1 MNKDGIE
8 YLYLTTYKTGLKQVL
23 ERMRAYT
30 PGLYG
35 TLISSVETHS
45 ITNPKLV
52 DQSTFTLWHDRL
64 GHPGKTMMY
73 RIIENSNGHPLKD
86 LKFLVK
92 GDFICSACSLGKL
105 ITKPSMKK
113 VNLESLMFL
122 ERIQGDICGPITPSC
137 GPFKYFMVLIDAS
150 TRWSHVSL
158 LSTRNVAFARLLAQI
173 IKLRAH
179 FPDYPIKRIRLDNAG
194 EFTSKSFNDYCQS
207 IGIVVEHPVA
217 HVHTQN
223 GLAESLIKRLQL
235 IARPLLM
242 RSKLPSSAWGHAI
255 LHAESLIRFRPT
267 AYHKFSPLQLVS
279 GREPNISHLK
289 VFGCA
294 VYVPI
299 PPPQR
304 TKMGPQRRLGIYV
317 VGFESPSII
326 KYLEPMTGDQ
336 FTARYL
342 DCQFNETIFPV
353 LGGED
358 KEIKRKDIAWN
369 ATSMSFLDPRTN
381 DSELE
386 VQRIIH
392 LQNVANRLPDAFID
406 TKKVTKSHIL
416 AENVPARLEVPEVTL
431 TQTKASESQIRRKR
445 GRPLGSKD
453 ANPRKRKEHIVSI
466 NHDANVSTSNV
477 SEDKIPEVILSE
489 DPKRNEQDLDDSYEM
504 SINYAHNSLGWYRKE
519 IKMND
524 IFAYSVAVEIMDE
537 DDNDPQTME
546 ECQHRNDWKSW
557 KKAIQ
562 DELDS
567 LNKREVFGPII
578 PTPKSVKPVGY
589 KWVFV
594 RKRNEQNEVVRYKA
608 RLVAQGFT
616 QKPGIDYTETY
627 SPVVDATT
635 LRFLISLSIIE
646 QLKMQLM
653 DVVTAYLYGSLDTD
667 IYMRIPEGL
676 KMPEALKSKPR
687 HMYSIKL
694 KRSLYGLKQ
703 SGRMWYNRLKI
714 RQAADYLKSEFEM
727 KDLGTTK
734 YCLGLQFEHTKGG
747 IFIHQSNYI
756 EKVLKRFHMNNAHP
770 LKYTYGSSIT

>member
-1 MNKDGIE
+1 
-8 YLYLTTYKTGLKQVL
+8 
-23 ERMRAYT
+23 MRAYT

-52 DQSTFTLWHDRL
+52 DQSTFILWHDRL
-64 GHPGKTMMY
+64 DHPGKTMMY

-105 ITKPSMKK
+105 ITKPSMTK
-113 VNLESLMFL
+113 VNLESPMFL
-122 ERIQGDICGPITPSC
+122 ERIQGHICGPITPSC

-150 TRWSHVSL
+150 THWSHISL

-179 FPDYPIKRIRLDNAG
+179 FSDYPIKRIRLDNTG

-255 LHAESLIRFRPT
+255 LHATSLIRFRPT

-304 TKMGPQRRLGIYV
+304 TKMGPQRRLGIYI
-317 VGFESPSII
+317 GFESPSII
-326 KYLEPMTGDQ
+326 KYLEPMTGVNS
-336 FTARYL
+336 L
-342 DCQFNETIFPV
+342 
-353 LGGED
+353 
-358 KEIKRKDIAWN
+358 
-369 ATSMSFLDPRTN
+369 LDPSTN

-453 ANPRKRKEHIVSI
+453 ANPRKRKEHIVSV
-466 NHDANVSTSNV
+466 NHDANVTTSNV
-477 SEDKIPEVILSE
+477 SKEKIPEVILSE
-489 DPKRNEQDLDDSYEM
+489 DPKHNEQDLDDSYEM

-557 KKAIQ
+557 KK
-562 DELDS
+562 S
-567 LNKREVFGPII
+567 
-578 PTPKSVKPVGY
+578 
-589 KWVFV
+589 
-594 RKRNEQNEVVRYKA
+594 
-608 RLVAQGFT
+608 
-616 QKPGIDYTETY
+616 
-627 SPVVDATT
+627 
-635 LRFLISLSIIE
+635 
-646 QLKMQLM
+646 
-653 DVVTAYLYGSLDTD
+653 
-667 IYMRIPEGL
+667 
-676 KMPEALKSKPR
+676 
-687 HMYSIKL
+687 
-694 KRSLYGLKQ
+694 
-703 SGRMWYNRLKI
+703 
-714 RQAADYLKSEFEM
+714 
-727 KDLGTTK
+727 
-734 YCLGLQFEHTKGG
+734 HT
-747 IFIHQSNYI
+747 
-756 EKVLKRFHMNNAHP
+756 R
-770 LKYTYGSSIT
+770 